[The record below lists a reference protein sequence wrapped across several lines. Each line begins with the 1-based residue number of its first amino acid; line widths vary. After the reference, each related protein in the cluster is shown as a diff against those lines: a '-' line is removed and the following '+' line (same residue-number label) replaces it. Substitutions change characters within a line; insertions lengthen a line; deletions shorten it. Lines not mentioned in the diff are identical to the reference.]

1 MGRQERLSPM
11 RSALESTTKSLRLGQ
26 GRELLIALGKK
37 PRLRGREPIALG
49 KKPRLMRQGQ
59 SGGLV
64 GFLLLS
70 GY

>member
-1 MGRQERLSPM
+1 MGRQERRFPM
-11 RSALESTTKSLRLGQ
+11 RSALESTARSLRLGQ

-37 PRLRGREPIALG
+37 P
-49 KKPRLMRQGQ
+49 KLMRQGQ

-64 GFLLLS
+64 GFLLPS